1 MTWKFALAVL
11 VFVLAGGPVAALAQQ
26 PAPPAPAQAEA
37 KTAGYNITYCAG
49 FISEN
54 PLNEGL
60 RVTAGEESGARTQF
74 VPGDIVYLN
83 VGAGWIVNPGGEY
96 MVLRPVQDLVRQ
108 EMYPRQYRRLLE
120 LGIMYQEIGRLRVNI
135 VHQGSATATVLHTC
149 EAISVGDIC
158 IPFNTK
164 QEPAIQTGRRL
175 DPFAPP
181 SGKTSGTIVAGKG
194 FVVLFSQRD
203 VVFLDIGSKQGV
215 ALGQYYRVY
224 RPFDRPNDVFQKTST
239 QYKTHILT
247 ERVNL
252 PLTPQQQK
260 ELPRDILGE
269 LVIIHVEGKSA
280 TGLITTIKR
289 PMVVG
294 DYVELQ

>member
-11 VFVLAGGPVAALAQQ
+11 VFVVAGGPVAARAQQ
-26 PAPPAPAQAEA
+26 PPRPASAQEA
-37 KTAGYNITYCAG
+37 KTAGYNIMYCAG

-60 RVTAGEESGARTQF
+60 RVTAGEESGAKTQF

-83 VGAGWIVNPGGEY
+83 VGSGWIVNPGGEY

-108 EMYPRQYRRLLE
+108 EVYPRQYRRLLE

-135 VHQGSATATVLHTC
+135 VRQGSATATVLHTC
-149 EAISVGDIC
+149 DAISVGDIC

-164 QEPAIQTGRRL
+164 EEPAIQTGRRL
-175 DPFAPP
+175 DPLAPP

-194 FVVLFSQRD
+194 FLMLFSQHD
-203 VVFLDIGSKQGV
+203 VVYLDIGSKQGV

-224 RPFDRPNDVFQKTST
+224 RPFDRPNDVFQTASME
-239 QYKTHILT
+239 YPTHIAT
-247 ERVNL
+247 EQL
-252 PLTPQQQK
+252 SPHLTPQQQK

-269 LVIIHVEGKSA
+269 LLIIHVEGKSA
-280 TGLITTIKR
+280 TGLITTIRR
-289 PMVVG
+289 PIVVG

>member
-1 MTWKFALAVL
+1 LAIL
-11 VFVLAGGPVAALAQQ
+11 VFVVGGRPVAALAQQ
-26 PAPPAPAQAEA
+26 PAPPAPTQAEA

-49 FISEN
+49 FISEG

-60 RVTAGEESGARTQF
+60 RVAAGEESGAKTQF

-96 MVLRPVQDLVRQ
+96 MVLRRVQDLVRQ
-108 EMYPRQYRRLLE
+108 EVYPRQYRRLLE
-120 LGIMYQEIGRLRVNI
+120 LGIMYLESGRLRVNI
-135 VHQGSATATVLHTC
+135 VRQGSATATVLHTC
-149 EAISVGDIC
+149 DAISVGDIC

-164 QEPAIQTGRRL
+164 QEPPIQTGRRL

-194 FVVLFSQRD
+194 FLMLLGQRD
-203 VVFLDIGSKQGV
+203 VVYLDIGSKQGV

-224 RPFDRPNDVFQKTST
+224 RPFDRPNDVFQKASM
-239 QYKTHILT
+239 QYATNILT
-247 ERVNL
+247 EQL
-252 PLTPQQQK
+252 SPHLTPQQQK

-280 TGLITTIKR
+280 TGLITTIRR
-289 PMVVG
+289 PIVVG